1 MTTTAPTT
9 GYYEI
14 VSQLPPAADIT
25 FHHVSWDD
33 YEELLDQVGEASGLR
48 ISYNEGTLQVM
59 SLSPEHEN
67 YARFFE
73 ALITAIRLRLRIKI
87 LSFGSTTMRKSKKRK
102 GKEPDAC
109 FYVQSAEALGNRV
122 HLNFET
128 DPPPDIAIEVDVHHA
143 SRDMFSI
150 YAGLGVP
157 EIWHYDG
164 WTLTIYQLQDGA
176 YVEDATSPALP
187 MITSQLLPDHLNR
200 LRTEG
205 EFQTLLAFDE
215 WLQSTPN
222 LPK

>member
-1 MTTTAPTT
+1 MTPTAPTT

-14 VSQLPPAADIT
+14 VSQLPPATDIT
-25 FHHVSWDD
+25 FHHVSWED

-48 ISYNEGTLQVM
+48 ISFNEGTLQVM
-59 SLSPEHEN
+59 SLSPEHEK

-73 ALITAIRLRLRIKI
+73 KITTATSLRLRLKI
-87 LSFGSTTMRKSKKRK
+87 LSFGSATMKKSRRLK

-109 FYVQSAEALGNRV
+109 FYVQSADALGAKIQ
-122 HLNFET
+122 LDFET
-128 DPPPDIAIEVDVHHA
+128 DPPPDIAVEVDVHHT
-143 SRDMFSI
+143 SHDTFSI

-164 WTLTIYQLQDGA
+164 STLTIYQLQDGA
-176 YVEDATSPALP
+176 YTEVTTSPALP
-187 MITSQLLPDHLNR
+187 MFTNQILTEFLNR
-200 LRTEG
+200 LRAED

-215 WLQSTPN
+215 WLQS

>member
-1 MTTTAPTT
+1 MTPTVQTT

-14 VSQLPPAADIT
+14 VSQLPPATDIT
-25 FHHVSWDD
+25 FHHVSWED

-48 ISYNEGTLQVM
+48 ISFNEGTLQVM

-67 YARFFE
+67 YVRFFE
-73 ALITAIRLRLRIKI
+73 ALITTIRLRQRINI
-87 LSFGSTTMRKSKKRK
+87 LSFGSATMRKSKKRK

-109 FYVQSAEALGNRV
+109 FYVQSAAALGNRI
-122 HLNFET
+122 HLDFET
-128 DPPPDIAIEVDVHHA
+128 DPPPDIVVEVDVHHT

-164 WTLTIYQLQDGA
+164 LALTIYQLEDGA
-176 YVEDATSPALP
+176 YAEVAVSPALE
-187 MITSQLLPDHLNR
+187 MLTSQVLTDFLNR
-200 LRTEG
+200 MRTEG

-215 WLQSTPN
+215 WLQAI
-222 LPK
+222 KK

>member
-1 MTTTAPTT
+1 MTSSTPTAS
-9 GYYEI
+9 YYEI
-14 VSQLPPAADIT
+14 VSQLPPATDVI
-25 FHHVSWDD
+25 FHNVSWED

-48 ISYNEGTLQVM
+48 ISYNNGELQVM

-67 YARFFE
+67 YAEFIKR
-73 ALITAIRLRLRIKI
+73 LVDVISLRLRINI
-87 LSFGSTTMRKSKKRK
+87 RFFGSTTMRKSKKRK

-109 FYVQSAEALGNRV
+109 FYVQTADSLGNKVR
-122 HLNFET
+122 LDFET
-128 DPPPDIAIEVDVHHA
+128 DPPPDIAVEVDVYHT

-164 WTLTIYQLQDGA
+164 WTLTIYQLQDGV
-176 YVEDATSPALP
+176 YVEVTVSPALP
-187 MITSQLLPDHLNR
+187 MLTSQILTDLLNR

-215 WLQSTPN
+215 WLQSTPS